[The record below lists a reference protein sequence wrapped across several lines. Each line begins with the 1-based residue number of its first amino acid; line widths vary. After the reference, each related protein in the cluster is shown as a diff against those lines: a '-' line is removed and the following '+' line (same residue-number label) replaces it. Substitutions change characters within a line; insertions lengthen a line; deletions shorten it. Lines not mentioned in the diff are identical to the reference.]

1 MASLA
6 RMATPPQSGWPGVVA
21 IRTAVVGGA
30 ILLIFLAAM
39 TVEMFLMLQQM
50 RQLGSALPNSAPSVN
65 RLDAIRSD
73 LDRMQPDL
81 HQVNVHLSQVQGNTA
96 GLDGSLQQL
105 AAEMATL
112 DKDLQQITADLRD
125 IDQHVAN
132 IDRKTGPT
140 PPVSVP

>member
-6 RMATPPQSGWPGVVA
+6 RKGTPQSGWPGVVA
-21 IRTAVVGGA
+21 VRTAVIGA
-30 ILLIFLAAM
+30 AVLLVFLAIIA
-39 TVEMFLMLQQM
+39 VEMFLMLQQM

-81 HQVNVHLSQVQGNTA
+81 HQVNEHLNQVQGNTT
-96 GLDGSLQQL
+96 GLDSSLQQL

-112 DKDLQQITADLRD
+112 DKDLQQIRADLKD

-132 IDRKTGPT
+132 IDRKTGGA
-140 PPVSVP
+140 PPVSIP

>member
-6 RMATPPQSGWPGVVA
+6 RRGTAQRGWPDVFGVRMA
-21 IRTAVVGGA
+21 LVGAA
-30 ILLIFLAAM
+30 ILALLLAAI
-39 TVEMFLMLQQM
+39 TVEMFLMLQGV

-81 HQVNVHLSQVQGNTA
+81 HQVNMHLNQVQGNTA
-96 GLDGSLQQL
+96 GLDSSLHQL

-112 DKDLQQITADLRD
+112 DSDLVQIRSDLKD

-132 IDRKTGPT
+132 LDRKTGPT
-140 PPVSVP
+140 PPVSLH

>member
-1 MASLA
+1 M
-6 RMATPPQSGWPGVVA
+6 PQSGWPNFVA
-21 IRTAVVGGA
+21 VRTAVIGA
-30 ILLIFLAAM
+30 AVLLIFLAAI
-39 TVEMFLMLQQM
+39 TVEMFLMLQEM

-65 RLDAIRSD
+65 RLDAIRAD

-81 HQVNVHLSQVQGNTA
+81 HQVNEHLNQVQGNTT
-96 GLDGSLQQL
+96 GLDSSLQQL

-112 DKDLQQITADLRD
+112 DKDLQQVKSDLKD

-132 IDRKTGPT
+132 IDRKTGPA

>member
-6 RMATPPQSGWPGVVA
+6 RRQTAPSGWPGVLA
-21 IRTAVVGGA
+21 MRMAVVGA
-30 ILLIFLAAM
+30 AVLAVFLAAI

-50 RQLGSALPNSAPSVN
+50 RQLGSALPSSAPSVN

-81 HQVNVHLSQVQGNTA
+81 HQVNMHLNQVQGNTT
-96 GLDGSLQQL
+96 GLDSSLHQL
-105 AAEMATL
+105 AAEIATL
-112 DKDLQQITADLRD
+112 DKDLQRMTADLKD

-132 IDRKTGPT
+132 LDQKTGPR
-140 PPVSVP
+140 PPAPVP